1 MLMKDKSNDDEIK
14 VNRRSTDKIYFE
26 STLIQQ
32 ISDGIDFLRD
42 ESKEILKELDSNIG
56 EEFDLEEFSENA
68 FNHIDDFVDD
78 LSEIRSEII
87 NSDDFNDVVKE
98 SSRNAK
104 RALNRDADYIRRAK
118 RKLNR
123 LDLDEDSLD
132 FYKANIRVI
141 ELCEK
146 ASYINKSNAEAYYI
160 KGLAL
165 ANLKRYDEAIE
176 EYINSLRFDDGIDV
190 WLAIA
195 NANRLNGDLSDAID
209 VYDKVLSMEEDS
221 FEAIKGKAYTYYDW
235 EKYLE
240 SANLF
245 KRANSI
251 EILDDE
257 SKEKWDICLEKLE
270 EDKTF
275 LFSLSFFANVTAKK
289 VSIDLD

>member
-1 MLMKDKSNDDEIK
+1 MKDKSHEEEIK
-14 VNRRSTDKIYFE
+14 VNRRSTDKVYFE

-32 ISDGIDFLRD
+32 ISDRIDFLRD

-56 EEFDLEEFSENA
+56 EEFDLEEFGENA
-68 FNHIDDFVDD
+68 FNQIDDFVDG

-104 RALNRDADYIRRAK
+104 MALNRDADYVRRAK

-123 LDLDEDSLD
+123 LDLDDDSLD
-132 FYKANIRVI
+132 SYKVNIRII

-146 ASYINKSNAEAYYI
+146 ASYINKSNSEAYYI

-165 ANLKRYDEAIE
+165 VNLKRYEEAIDE
-176 EYINSLRFDDGIDV
+176 FINSLRADDSIDV
-190 WLAIA
+190 WIAIA
-195 NANRLNGDLSDAID
+195 NANRLNGDFGDAID
-209 VYDKVLSMEEDS
+209 VYDKVLSMDIDS
-221 FEAIKGKAYTYYDW
+221 FEALKGKAYTYYDW

-245 KRANSI
+245 KKADSI
-251 EILDDE
+251 EKLDDE
-257 SKEKWDICLEKLE
+257 SKEIWNICLEKL
-270 EDKTF
+270 
-275 LFSLSFFANVTAKK
+275 N
-289 VSIDLD
+289 